1 MPFSDTRPF
10 VQDVVLSSAVDFH
23 HRAAL
28 ADFLVVH
35 DVEGAVFPDGHGGGV
50 GLGVHVAGFGVHGAI
65 DVDADF
71 AGDDF

>member
-10 VQDVVLSSAVDFH
+10 VQDGVLSSHLHLH
-23 HRAAL
+23 HCAAL